1 MCCCCCCCFFPRNK
15 LFNETNT
22 GKNIYIYV
30 YYYLV
35 AEVQQ
40 NILWLKVHYNRIKQP
55 ITPIAVELPSPV
67 PSDDKDYEN
76 HDVTDADAKQRS
88 LDLFENINR
97 LTGITGFK
105 VKAPNPD
112 EPSISSSNAYM
123 LGIRFDV
130 SVAGQYSIPH
140 YIIIRQKPAYKPT
153 PAAPAKGGT
162 TTIAF
167 DDEIEILE
175 QHDLKDLE
183 IFQHTIPAFL
193 PVMDL
198 AHEYLNTNLRRFA
211 MRVRACLVAHALR
224 QHVFA
229 HQLSAQPPTSSLLH
243 RMVKVLDYNQE
254 YTRLRLSARL
264 RRKRAGSNQENEP
277 PREIQIDCVDDQVV
291 TAKLVSTTGSS
302 GNWPAESRDLPLLEA
317 FQGSVGKLTARLLA
331 YYGVS
336 SVSGVAPTSEPNM

>member
-1 MCCCCCCCFFPRNK
+1 M
-15 LFNETNT
+15 
-22 GKNIYIYV
+22 
-30 YYYLV
+30 
-35 AEVQQ
+35 
-40 NILWLKVHYNRIKQP
+40 HYNRIKQP
-55 ITPIAVELPSPV
+55 ITPIAVDLPSPV
-67 PSDDKDYEN
+67 PSDDYDYEN
-76 HDVTDADAKQRS
+76 HDVTDADAEQRS

-112 EPSISSSNAYM
+112 DEPSISSSSNTYM

-153 PAAPAKGGT
+153 PAAVPTKGGA
-162 TTIAF
+162 IAF

-175 QHDLKDLE
+175 QHDLIKDLE

-224 QHVFA
+224 QHVFT
-229 HQLSAQPPTSSLLH
+229 HQLSAPTSLSSSSSSPLLH
-243 RMVKVLDYNQE
+243 RMVKVVEYNQE
-254 YTRLRLSARL
+254 YTRLRVSARL
-264 RRKRAGSNQENEP
+264 RRKRAGSSQENERF
-277 PREIQIDCVDDQVV
+277 RELQIDCVDDQVV
-291 TAKLVSTTGSS
+291 TAKLLSTTSSSSSS
-302 GNWPAESRDLPLLEA
+302 GSWPAESWDLPLLEA
-317 FQGSVGKLTARLLA
+317 FQGSVGKLPERLLT
-331 YYGVS
+331 YYGRI
-336 SVSGVAPTSEPNM
+336 